1 MYGSA
6 ISASAFKVIKELP
19 HNELYL
25 EIINDMKQSGEIPGN
40 MTGGKS
46 QVIVFRPLFNVAMQE
61 RRAA

>member
-46 QVIVFRPLFNVAMQE
+46 QVIVFRLLFNVAMQE